1 MRLLENKTYV
11 TETNNWYAPTCEFQ
25 EKYPSV
31 KRVVFMDQ
39 TSSAGDW
46 SGFIIQATGAK
57 SAVAIPFW
65 QENNWRGAGFTL
77 HTGTAFMKG
86 RLCND
91 FADCAAED
99 YAERVKC
106 GYWD

>member
-1 MRLLENKTYV
+1 MKLLTKKTFV
-11 TETNNWYAPTCEFQ
+11 TATNNWYAPTCEFH

-31 KRVVFMDQ
+31 MRMVLMDQ

-46 SGFIIQATGAK
+46 SGFLIQRTGSK

-65 QENNWRGAGFTL
+65 QENNYPNSGFTL

-86 RLCND
+86 RLSND
-91 FADCAAED
+91 FVECATEN
-99 YAERVKC
+99 YIERC
-106 GYWD
+106 NRGYWD